1 MVRRAVLLVLGLVA
15 GYLFASPVEHVD
27 LRPALAAVS
36 AVADAAHLP
45 ATSRP
50 TGHPVKHGPAGQV
63 GQPLDGV
70 LPVVHRTPAPQARPA
85 AVRAAH
91 FDLARRAQVPLNGRA
106 PPPDLR

>member
-1 MVRRAVLLVLGLVA
+1 MVHRAVLLVLGLVA
-15 GYLFASPVEHVD
+15 GYLFASPVEPTD
-27 LRPALAAVS
+27 PRPVVAIAS

-50 TGHPVKHGPAGQV
+50 TGHPVKHAPAGQV

-70 LPVVHRTPAPQARPA
+70 LPAVHRPRAPQARPA
-85 AVRAAH
+85 AVPAAH
-91 FDLARRAQVPLNGRA
+91 LDLARRAQVPLNDRA